1 MSNSNA
7 ASVTSLDQHRR
18 FSRQPDHKRLGK
30 LSDRFCERMPNLMG
44 AFFNHA
50 DEFLFNTAEK
60 SVDGFAANKYF
71 DQLRQLRKQKDN
83 LQQLML
89 QDIRKWVSEGAEVVV
104 EPTETP
110 DDLSLME
117 EQELERDLA
126 ISSFSNRVYERAGN
140 DWLAWHE
147 RMLAVTCTKKLHNKE
162 TPFTPYVFGDIVF
175 KQLESLD
182 FPTKTTLMLFR
193 LFDEKAVNELID
205 FYQSSNN
212 WLIEEGVLP
221 NLKLENAKREASN
234 TIDTSDLSQ
243 VAALLSAQ
251 QGAGT
256 AAQTFGGF
264 TPGQGGFAP
273 GQGGIP
279 GGVQVDPAFL
289 SNLMSSF
296 SMLQQN
302 AAPAATNMEELKQW
316 TSAQVQQVSQSVQ
329 GTQESGTI
337 SLVAMLFEY
346 ILDDDQLSP
355 YMKQLLARMQIPIIK
370 VALLDK
376 TFFQHSDHA
385 ARQLLNKMAKAA
397 NGWHK
402 KDNVEGDALLVGMEN
417 IVDQLNHDFDDNIEL
432 FSTLLEQFAELQE
445 SYRQTSETKVR
456 ELESVETAL
465 VEAHESQD
473 RTRIFI
479 DTLLDEQTL
488 PDNID
493 SFLRNQ
499 WYRLMAV
506 VFKKQGECQAWKTS
520 ARIARELIWSLQPSV
535 QMTHAKRFT
544 TIVPK
549 MLLGLQDG
557 LKSLGLSE
565 IERKNIIQSIEDQH
579 AINGGQ
585 LDENIWDSQS
595 KLESFEEKAVVAEKV
610 IEAQLPLPV
619 DEPVQELR
627 QADLSYYLDQV
638 ESLALEQWFDIEL
651 KPGQVQRGRL
661 SLIVSGGAKYIFTD
675 AKGDKIVERSAIGLA
690 MSMRDEVFTAIDEDP
705 LFDRMIDS
713 IVDDIG

>member
-1 MSNSNA
+1 MSTSNA

-30 LSDRFCERMPNLMG
+30 LSDRFCERMPNLMS

-83 LQQLML
+83 LQQLIL
-89 QDIRKWVSEGAEVVV
+89 QDIRKWVSEGADQVIEAA
-104 EPTETP
+104 EAS

-147 RMLAVTCTKKLHNKE
+147 RMLAVTCTKKLHDKE
-162 TPFTPYVFGDIVF
+162 TPFTPYVFGEIVF

-212 WLIEEGVLP
+212 WLIEEGILP
-221 NLKLENAKREASN
+221 NLKLENSKREQAN
-234 TIDTSDLSQ
+234 AIDTSDLSK

-256 AAQTFGGF
+256 ASQNLA
-264 TPGQGGFAP
+264 GFAP

-376 TFFQHSDHA
+376 TFFQHSDHS

-402 KDNVEGDALLVGMEN
+402 KDNVEGDALLLGMEK
-417 IVDQLNHDFDDNIEL
+417 IVDQLNHDFDENIEL
-432 FSTLLEQFAELQE
+432 FATLLAEFTELQ
-445 SYRQTSETKVR
+445 SAYRQSSDTKVR

-465 VEAHESQD
+465 VVAHESQD
-473 RTRIFI
+473 RTKIFI
-479 DTLLDEQTL
+479 DTLLEEQAL
-488 PDNID
+488 PDNIEK
-493 SFLRNQ
+493 FLRNQ
-499 WYRLMAV
+499 WYRLMAI

-535 QMTHAKRFT
+535 QMTHEKRFVA
-544 TIVPK
+544 IVPK
-549 MLLGLQDG
+549 MLSGLQDG
-557 LKSLGLSE
+557 LKSMGLSE
-565 IERKNIIQSIEDQH
+565 TERQNIIQSIEDQH

-651 KPGQVQRGRL
+651 KPGQVQRGKL

>member
-1 MSNSNA
+1 MSTSNA

-30 LSDRFCERMPNLMG
+30 LSDRFCERMPNLMS

-83 LQQLML
+83 LQQLIL
-89 QDIRKWVSEGAEVVV
+89 QDIRKWVSEGADQVIEAA
-104 EPTETP
+104 EAS

-147 RMLAVTCTKKLHNKE
+147 RMLAVTCTKKLHDKE
-162 TPFTPYVFGDIVF
+162 TPFTPYVFGEIVF

-212 WLIEEGVLP
+212 WLIEEGILP
-221 NLKLENAKREASN
+221 NLKLENSKREQAN
-234 TIDTSDLSQ
+234 AIDTSDLSK

-251 QGAGT
+251 QGAGS
-256 AAQTFGGF
+256 ASQNLA
-264 TPGQGGFAP
+264 GFAP

-376 TFFQHSDHA
+376 TFFQHSDHS

-402 KDNVEGDALLVGMEN
+402 KDNVEGDALLLGMEK
-417 IVDQLNHDFDDNIEL
+417 IVDQLNHDFDENIEL
-432 FSTLLEQFAELQE
+432 FATLLAEFTELQ
-445 SYRQTSETKVR
+445 SAYRQSSDTKVR

-465 VEAHESQD
+465 VVAHESQD
-473 RTRIFI
+473 RTKIFI
-479 DTLLDEQTL
+479 DTLLEEQAL
-488 PDNID
+488 PDNIEK
-493 SFLRNQ
+493 FLRNQ
-499 WYRLMAV
+499 WYRLMAI

-535 QMTHAKRFT
+535 QMTHEKRFVA
-544 TIVPK
+544 IVPK
-549 MLLGLQDG
+549 MLSGLQDG
-557 LKSLGLSE
+557 LKSMGLSE
-565 IERKNIIQSIEDQH
+565 TERQNIIQSIEDQH

-651 KPGQVQRGRL
+651 KPGQVQRGKL

>member
-1 MSNSNA
+1 MSISRA

-18 FSRQPDHKRLGK
+18 YSRQPDHQRLGK
-30 LSDRFCERMPNLMG
+30 LSERFCERMPNLMS

-89 QDIRKWVSEGAEVVV
+89 QDIRKWVAEGGDQAV
-104 EPTETP
+104 EANE
-110 DDLSLME
+110 DVDKLSLME

-147 RMLAVTCTKKLHNKE
+147 RMLAVTCMKKLHNKE
-162 TPFTPYVFGDIVF
+162 TPFTPYVFGEIVY

-193 LFDEKAVNELID
+193 LFDDKAVNELID

-221 NLKLENAKREASN
+221 NLKLENAKREHAN
-234 TIDTSDLSQ
+234 AIDTSDLSQ
-243 VAALLSAQ
+243 VAAMLSAQ
-251 QGAGT
+251 QGAGFT
-256 AAQTFGGF
+256 PQTGGHF
-264 TPGQGGFAP
+264 TPGQSGVPRNQAS
-273 GQGGIP
+273 IP

-402 KDNVEGDALLVGMEN
+402 EDNVEGDALLLGMEN
-417 IVDQLNHDFDDNIEL
+417 IVDQLNHDLDDNIEL
-432 FSTLLEQFAELQE
+432 FGTLLEQFTELHN
-445 SYRQTSETKVR
+445 SYRLDVDTKVR
-456 ELESVETAL
+456 ELETVESAI
-465 VEAHESQD
+465 VEEHASQD
-473 RTRIFI
+473 RTKIFI
-479 DTLLDEQTL
+479 NTLLDEQGL
-488 PDNID
+488 PDTID
-493 SFLRNQ
+493 QFLRNQ

-535 QMTHAKRFT
+535 QMTHAKRFSV
-544 TIVPK
+544 IVPK
-549 MLLGLQDG
+549 MLAGLQDG
-557 LKSLGLSE
+557 LKSLGLSDT
-565 IERKNIIQSIEDQH
+565 ERKNIIESIEDQH
-579 AINGGQ
+579 AINSGH
-585 LDENIWDSQS
+585 LDENIWDAQS
-595 KLESFEEKAVVAEKV
+595 KLESFEEKAVVADRV

-651 KPGQVQRGRL
+651 KPGHIQRGKL

-675 AKGDKIVERSAIGLA
+675 VKGEKIVERSAIGLA